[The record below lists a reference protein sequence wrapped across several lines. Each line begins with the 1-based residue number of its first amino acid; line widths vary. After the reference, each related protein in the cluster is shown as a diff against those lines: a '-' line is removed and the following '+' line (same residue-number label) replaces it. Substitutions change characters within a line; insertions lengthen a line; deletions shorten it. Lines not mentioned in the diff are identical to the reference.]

1 MRSSRP
7 STTVLLILALT
18 GAGCGANSQR
28 SAAPG
33 AAGPQVRAT
42 VSPQQGAR
50 HTPFAVSI
58 TTRVAT
64 GVFGRTRRSY
74 STEAR
79 AVNSTSGCVT
89 HRDRTFPS
97 GAAARNMRATLDPRR
112 GEGGELGWCRGLFRG
127 TITYSEAFACPASG
141 TCRPPQGFPDRAET
155 VARFTFRVRG

>member
-1 MRSSRP
+1 
-7 STTVLLILALT
+7 VLLILALT
-18 GAGCGANSQR
+18 AAGCGACSQR

-33 AAGPQVRAT
+33 AAGAQVSPT

-50 HTPFAVSI
+50 HTPFTVSI
-58 TTRVAT
+58 TTIDAT
-64 GVFGRTRRSY
+64 GVFGKTRRGY
-74 STEAR
+74 SAEAR

-97 GAAARNMRATLDPRR
+97 GSAPRNIRATLDPRR

-127 TITYSEAFACPASG
+127 TITYYEAFACPASG
-141 TCRPPQGFPDRAET
+141 ICRSPQGFPNRMET